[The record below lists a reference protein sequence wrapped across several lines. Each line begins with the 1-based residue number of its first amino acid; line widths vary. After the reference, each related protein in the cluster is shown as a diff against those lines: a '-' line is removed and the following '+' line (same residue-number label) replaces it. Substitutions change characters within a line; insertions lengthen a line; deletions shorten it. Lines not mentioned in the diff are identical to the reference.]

1 MAPVEVR
8 AFGLLAVCVI
18 LLAVVL
24 IVQWMPA
31 RATVVAKPLM
41 LLILA
46 VVIVLGIMVAVMR
59 SQ

>member
-1 MAPVEVR
+1 MVPVEVR

-18 LLAVVL
+18 LLAAVL

-41 LLILA
+41 LLFLV
-46 VVIVLGIMVAVMR
+46 VVIVLGIMVAVMT

>member
-1 MAPVEVR
+1 MPV
-8 AFGLLAVCVI
+8 
-18 LLAVVL
+18 
-24 IVQWMPA
+24 

-46 VVIVLGIMVAVMR
+46 VVIVLGIMVAVMT